1 MNMTHQK
8 YRLIGVML
16 AISTLAAPAFA
27 ASSAASSAYESVTTS
42 VGSLSD
48 SVEGSSKSSSKP
60 PRPPLAAGDYKVI
73 AVAAIADK
81 PGMMRITLQAV
92 NAPAETADFALVMP
106 QKAFDTSGLAK
117 GELVT
122 AKDRSYGTEFSNK
135 QTQAAFFLVLNDD
148 AHRELASNPVTL

>member
-1 MNMTHQK
+1 MTHQK
-8 YRLIGVML
+8 YGLSVAMGVIL
-16 AISTLAAPAFA
+16 AISVLATPSFA
-27 ASSAASSAYESVTTS
+27 ASSAASSASESITTS

-60 PRPPLAAGDYKVI
+60 RPLAAGDYKVI
-73 AVAAIADK
+73 DVAALTDK
-81 PGMMRITLQAV
+81 PGMLRITLRAV
-92 NAPAETADFALVMP
+92 NEQAETREFALIMP
-106 QKAFDTSGLAK
+106 QKAFDTSGLTK

-135 QTQAAFFLVLNDD
+135 QTQTAFFLVLNDE